1 MKIHYL
7 IYKTTCLINNK
18 IYIGKHKTT
27 NIEDNYFG
35 SGKCLQH
42 AIKKYGLENFEFKI
56 LIDLNNEIEM
66 NELERLV
73 VNSDFIQRND
83 VYNLC
88 IGGDGGNIA
97 DVNNQYTSEQKR
109 LDQKKYY
116 KKLSKHDKELRNKKR
131 NEGYQRFKEND
142 VKFKLYCQHIS
153 ETNSKKHG
161 EETSSFGTIWLSN
174 IELHKNK
181 RVNKQNYTLINTLL
195 NTGWKIGRLK
205 FNFKNKQ
212 TKQNSINNLKSNN
225 TKGMIYITNGVDNKL
240 QLPSLPIPSGWKRG
254 RYVKKNQFKII
265 RIYNIET
272 NERRK
277 IRENEIIPEG
287 WKRCNERNKNTKLIY
302 INNPI
307 TNEKR
312 LIANNDPLPD
322 GFVLGFGVYNNGKNK
337 KIRII
342 NTSTN
347 ETKLIEYDE
356 TIPDG
361 WIKRPY
367 NNGKPRKKRK

>member
-18 IYIGKHKTT
+18 IYIGKHKTS

-35 SGKCLQH
+35 SGKRLQR

-97 DVNNQYTSEQKR
+97 DVNKQYTSEQRR
-109 LDQKKYY
+109 LDQKKFY
-116 KKLSKHDKELRNKKR
+116 KKLSKQDKELRNKKR

-153 ETNSKKHG
+153 ETNSKKRG
-161 EETSSFGTIWLSN
+161 EETCGFGTIWLSN

-205 FNFKNKQ
+205 FKFKNEQ
-212 TKQNSINNLKSNN
+212 TKQNSINNLKNNNTN
-225 TKGMIYITNGVDNKL
+225 TKGMIWITNGVDNKL
-240 QLPSLPIPSGWKRG
+240 QLPSLPIPSGWKKG
-254 RYVKKNQFKII
+254 RYLKKNQFKII

-277 IRENEIIPEG
+277 IRENEIIPNG
-287 WKRCNERNKNTKLIY
+287 WKRCKERNKHTK
-302 INNPI
+302 
-307 TNEKR
+307 
-312 LIANNDPLPD
+312 
-322 GFVLGFGVYNNGKNK
+322 F
-337 KIRII
+337 RII

-347 ETKLIEYDE
+347 ETKLIEYGE
-356 TIPDG
+356 PIPDG